1 MKQNKTAVER
11 AFELARSG
19 QFKKVSEV
27 KIAVWRE
34 GYEAVNQIG
43 GVSMQKQ
50 LREAIR
56 IALLARGPTDV

>member
-1 MKQNKTAVER
+1 MKQGKTAVER

-19 QFKKVSEV
+19 QFKKVAEV

-34 GYEAVNQIG
+34 GYKAVNQIG
-43 GVSMQKQ
+43 GVSMQRQ

-56 IALLARGPTDV
+56 IATLPVEPEDV

>member
-1 MKQNKTAVER
+1 MKQGKTAIER

-19 QFKKVSEV
+19 QFRKVSEV

-43 GVSMQKQ
+43 GATLQKQ

-56 IALLARGPTDV
+56 IANLTADPKRE